1 VKWDTDTTARLN
13 LALDEAELIGAEVDS
28 EECVAGLTLAVLSL
42 PEEGP
47 APEDRRVQIILRPVG
62 RVAAS
67 LRHGAWNDDSAEV
80 EPFQVDA
87 LLSIVKRFGAS
98 AIYGGKFFDVP
109 KDKDFRNWKDR
120 LSLDWWA
127 PDAEAGTA
135 HTLYLFQE
143 GEDLHLDMRLW
154 FDELLVFR
162 PPPGYE
168 PIELDE
174 FVAGADRWWK
184 AFGEGDP
191 RTSGLGIFRLSDF
204 DFDGP

>member
-1 VKWDTDTTARLN
+1 MKWDTDTTARLN

-127 PDAEAGTA
+127 PDAEAGTRIPS
-135 HTLYLFQE
+135 TS
-143 GEDLHLDMRLW
+143 
-154 FDELLVFR
+154 FR
-162 PPPGYE
+162 RAKTCIWTCACGS
-168 PIELDE
+168 
-174 FVAGADRWWK
+174 
-184 AFGEGDP
+184 
-191 RTSGLGIFRLSDF
+191 TSYSSSDHRRATSRSSLTSS
-204 DFDGP
+204 